1 MVITIEPGIYV
12 PAAPQ
17 FPKQYHN
24 MGIRIEDEVLVG
36 EKDPLVLSV
45 AAPKEVSTALINN
58 LNAQFCTYPALDCGC
73 GGCMSGTPW
82 VRAVLSCSMVLLS

>member
-36 EKDPLVLSV
+36 KKDPIVLSV
-45 AAPKEVSTALINN
+45 AAPKEVSGNTWL
-58 LNAQFCTYPALDCGC
+58 LTVRFCSYLALDCGR
-73 GGCMSGTPW
+73 GGRVPGATW
-82 VRAVLSCSMVLLS
+82 VGAVLIYPIVLY